1 MKHISILFALLFLAS
16 CTSNTIYKKPK
27 DLIPKDTMVLL
38 ITDLYIASSA
48 YYRKNK
54 TLERKINYMPLVYD
68 TYHIDSLRFIKS
80 NLYYT
85 SKIDTYEE
93 MFNLIKTNLTLQ
105 KEALEKEL
113 NIPDE
118 NEKRPGKFD
127 EKSIRAIEKQQ

>member
-1 MKHISILFALLFLAS
+1 MKNISILLALLFLAS

-54 TLERKINYMPLVYD
+54 NLERKINYMPLVYD

-118 NEKRPGKFD
+118 NEKRPEKFGK
-127 EKSIRAIEKQQ
+127 EMIRAIEKQ